1 MYTLSPGVCDCIQHL
16 QQQCFALAK
25 SLQGNGFLDN
35 GEEIIIRP
43 YGASLLKGEK
53 RARQEKK
60 SELVE

>member
-1 MYTLSPGVCDCIQHL
+1 
-16 QQQCFALAK
+16 LAK

-43 YGASLLKGEK
+43 YGVSLLKGKK

-60 SELVE
+60 SELIE